1 MTEKEKMAVAAFK
14 KEGKA
19 MLKAL
24 AWMLVGG
31 LMLAGAAALYFL
43 PLCEGEKPNI
53 ILVCL
58 LAFPGIVIES
68 IGDWKFFLV
77 QEETKKRVAAQN
89 AEK

>member
-1 MTEKEKMAVAAFK
+1 MTEKEKKAMAAFK

-19 MLKAL
+19 VLKAV

-31 LMLAGAAALYFL
+31 LMLVGAAALYLL
-43 PLCEGEKPNI
+43 PLFEGEKPNMV
-53 ILVCL
+53 LVAL
-58 LAFPGIVIES
+58 LAFPGIIIEC

-77 QEETKKRVAAQN
+77 QEETKKRIAAQN